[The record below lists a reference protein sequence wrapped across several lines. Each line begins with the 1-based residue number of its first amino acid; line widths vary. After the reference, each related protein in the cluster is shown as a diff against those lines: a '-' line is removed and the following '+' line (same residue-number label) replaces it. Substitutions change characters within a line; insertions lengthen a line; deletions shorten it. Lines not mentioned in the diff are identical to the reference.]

1 MKNFE
6 TVYVALPDPAESLL
20 NEINDKITD
29 LVKKHK
35 GKIQKVDNWGTK
47 KLGYHINNQ
56 SRGNYVCVT
65 YTAEPAVVPELQRT
79 LQLRED
85 ILRQLTISL
94 GKEE

>member
-6 TVYVALPDPAESLL
+6 TVYVALPEPPESTLK
-20 NEINDKITD
+20 EINDKITD
-29 LVKKHK
+29 VVKKHN

-47 KLGYHINNQ
+47 KLGYHIGNH
-56 SRGNYVCVT
+56 SKGNYVCVT
-65 YTAEPAVVPELQRT
+65 YTAQGTVVPELQRT